1 MGRQIH
7 TMRIWACV
15 RKFWFLDWEWP
26 LLGGTSKHI
35 PSGCHEWVPEW
46 VVGARGLVTLLVHKQ
61 CRYTLEFHKPRK
73 PRKLWW
79 WILWDSMCASIMLRL
94 YCLLLSILAEPDFPT
109 HDPQFSL
116 ALPSW
121 LKKIPLNLYA
131 ILERI
136 SASSGKT
143 HSVIILC
150 LYV

>member
-1 MGRQIH
+1 
-7 TMRIWACV
+7 
-15 RKFWFLDWEWP
+15 
-26 LLGGTSKHI
+26 
-35 PSGCHEWVPEW
+35 
-46 VVGARGLVTLLVHKQ
+46 
-61 CRYTLEFHKPRK
+61 
-73 PRKLWW
+73 
-79 WILWDSMCASIMLRL
+79 MLRL